1 MRYEIMGFN
10 QSKIIELNLNLKEVL
25 LLNYVIDAIASPTME
40 HKVQNGVAYVW
51 LKHDRILKD
60 LPILSI
66 SERSL
71 IDYLNK
77 LKDLDLLDVFV
88 VHLESGRGSKSY
100 YSITEKCESLKYDQ
114 VQKIAVSQRPSA
126 ENCNSD
132 NISNSNSDIRD
143 NTQQSLFTD
152 NINNSK
158 KEDMSNKVQEFI
170 NNYNAICKSLP
181 KCQRTTTKR
190 SKGIANILKKFS
202 QQEIIQVFNNLET
215 SDFCKGNNNRG
226 WRASIDFILNE
237 EKFIKTLEGAY
248 NNHMPGCSVETISSN
263 GPKYRVSA
271 EEKEN
276 MRRAVERGEIEE
288 Y

>member
-40 HKVQNGVAYVW
+40 HKVQNDVAYVW

-71 IDYLNK
+71 IEYLNK
-77 LKDLDLLDVFV
+77 LKDLGLLDVFV

-100 YSITEKCESLKYDQ
+100 YSITEKCESLKYDH
-114 VQKIAVSQRPSA
+114 VQKIAVGQRPGA

-143 NTQQSLFTD
+143 TTQQSLFTD
-152 NINNSK
+152 NINNPK

-202 QQEIIQVFNNLET
+202 QQEIMQVFNNLEA

-226 WRASIDFILNE
+226 WRASIDFILSE
-237 EKFIKTLEGAY
+237 E
-248 NNHMPGCSVETISSN
+248 
-263 GPKYRVSA
+263 
-271 EEKEN
+271 
-276 MRRAVERGEIEE
+276 
-288 Y
+288 